1 MMESKQPRKQ
11 RRFLFKAPLHVR
23 RKFLSAHLSDDLI
36 TKYRRRSF
44 PVAKGDTVKV
54 VRGDFKGHTGKVAE
68 VDLKKSAVKIE
79 GVLITKAD
87 GKRVMRPIH
96 PSNLII
102 TKLNLIDPIRR
113 KRLERNVSEDVKR
126 EIEREAEEQLKEIE
140 KEKEEKEVKEESPPP
155 KTEEK
160 KEEMKDEQTS

>member
-1 MMESKQPRKQ
+1 MIESKQPRKQ
-11 RRFLFKAPLHVR
+11 RKFLFNAPLHVR

-36 TKYRRRSF
+36 TKYKRRSF

-68 VDLKKSAVKIE
+68 VDLKKGIVKVE

-87 GKRVMRPIH
+87 GKRVMRPLH

-102 TKLNLIDPIRR
+102 TKLNLTDPVRR
-113 KRLERNVSEDVKR
+113 KKLERGVSEEVKE
-126 EIEREAEEQLKEIE
+126 EIEKEAEEQIKEME
-140 KEKEEKEVKEESPPP
+140 KEQEEVKEKEEEKEEEGSEKEVKE
-155 KTEEK
+155 
-160 KEEMKDEQTS
+160 DEQTS